1 MSCQQVPTT
10 PAFNPYPRSVQ
21 VGEFEV
27 AIGGGIWVA
36 IRARRYIC
44 VQLPE
49 PLDPSDKAQ
58 KVGATLCDQLSKP
71 RNIAELTK
79 ERIRRA
85 GAKIKAENPL
95 FGGDFGFRVFKL
107 DTSNIRAWNPNQGDL
122 NATLLNH
129 LEHIEAGRSNDDV
142 LYEVLLKLGLDLC
155 VPIKQE
161 QIAGK
166 TVHSIGEGVLLACLD
181 EHISVADA
189 EPLALGMA
197 QWREQQ
203 DTATETTAVFRDS
216 AFENDVA
223 KSNLAAI
230 LEQHGVKHVRSL

>member
-1 MSCQQVPTT
+1 MQQN
-10 PAFNPYPRSVQ
+10 ALDSQ
-21 VGEFEV
+21 S
-27 AIGGGIWVA
+27 
-36 IRARRYIC
+36 RRYIC

-189 EPLALGMA
+189 EPLA
-197 QWREQQ
+197 
-203 DTATETTAVFRDS
+203 
-216 AFENDVA
+216 
-223 KSNLAAI
+223 
-230 LEQHGVKHVRSL
+230 